1 MGAGCCKEEAIDF
14 TSEIE
19 LSHFHLLRSVGK
31 GAFGKVRV
39 VQHKKTK
46 EIYALK
52 YINKAKCIR
61 MRAVENIIQER
72 RLLEEVEFS
81 LICNLRYAFQ
91 DDENLFMVLD
101 LMLGGDLRFHLERA
115 GPMKEDVVRFYVA
128 ELALALDALH
138 SRRIIH
144 RDLKPDNVL
153 LDEHGHAHL
162 TDFNI
167 AVYYNPTKPLVSI
180 AGSMAYM
187 APEVLLRKGYFESVD
202 WWSLGVV
209 MFELLFGR
217 RPFRG
222 KSNDLLTN
230 SILRDPLPFP
240 ENVDDIISAPCL
252 DVLSKLCE
260 RDISKR
266 LGCTPEGLDAF
277 KKHSWFQNIEWDK
290 LVTKEATPPFEP
302 DSKKANFDAT
312 HELEEL
318 LMEDNPLKAKKRAQ
332 TSPEVELSSEMQLM
346 EDKFI
351 IYDFTKVK
359 RSHSLSRPTGASS
372 GNKSL
377 LRSGSI
383 GHGHHGHHHN
393 HHESKMSVSST
404 TLEGVLNTKSSF
416 GRIEHL
422 PSMTMAGANATGP
435 GAAAIAQAPAKLY
448 RPESPSDLVGQ
459 ERFNP
464 DEDQLNLTTISSTTT
479 TTATASGE
487 QNVVSAP
494 HSSGKSNSSS
504 DGPQRF
510 QPLSKSPSRET
521 QNTVVQPAEE
531 CELVQEE
538 QREGGVEESVAAR
551 SVKPTSA
558 GSQTLGASQQQQ
570 QQQQQPEQQLA
581 TTTAATHDL
590 TNRAQFP
597 YTDSTTPSSPSN
609 SSGSST
615 LSTPVTAYNN
625 SPAPSHPQKHGTAET
640 VLFSSSDSGT
650 SLSTMGDPF
659 GGSSADPLM
668 DPAAIPNTPVTL
680 RSRVLRG
687 REPSQSNTGNG
698 LPKGGRA
705 FELSSQAQHER
716 HQHHPHGQQQAQT
729 QTHLTHQKTTSQI
742 SGHGRPMSAY
752 TISTSNA
759 GSFHEAMME
768 FQETRSMTLAYQPHP
783 FRASISSGFEG
794 LTVGLRKGS
803 LDGLS
808 SSENCSL
815 PPPLPP
821 TGSKAIH
828 GGSVAVAT
836 AEPSSSEEV
845 IKTNGGSGMATI
857 SL

>member
-1 MGAGCCKEEAIDF
+1 MGASCCKEEAIDF

-115 GPMKEDVVRFYVA
+115 GPIKEDVVRFYIA

-240 ENVDDIISAPCL
+240 ENVEDIVSAPCL

-277 KKHSWFQNIEWDK
+277 KKHPWFQNIEWDK

-302 DSKKANFDAT
+302 DSKRANFDAT

-359 RSHSLSRPTGASS
+359 RSHSLSRPASS
-372 GNKSL
+372 GNKNL
-377 LRSGSI
+377 LRSGSA
-383 GHGHHGHHHN
+383 GHGHQHH
-393 HHESKMSVSST
+393 HHESKMSMSSA
-404 TLEGVLNTKSSF
+404 TLDGVLNTKNSS

-422 PSMTMAGANATGP
+422 PMTAAQLP
-435 GAAAIAQAPAKLY
+435 GKLF

-464 DEDQLNLTTISSTTT
+464 DEDQLNLTTTVLTTT
-479 TTATASGE
+479 TTTSISGE
-487 QNVVSAP
+487 QNV
-494 HSSGKSNSSS
+494 SSIGV
-504 DGPQRF
+504 GLPQL
-510 QPLSKSPSRET
+510 QPLTKSPSRET
-521 QNTVVQPAEE
+521 QNTAVQPAEE
-531 CELVQEE
+531 TEPRQEE
-538 QREGGVEESVAAR
+538 VVGVEDSVMGAAAAAAR
-551 SVKPTSA
+551 SMPKPASA
-558 GSQTLGASQQQQ
+558 GSRILGASQQQLQ
-570 QQQQQPEQQLA
+570 QQQQQA
-581 TTTAATHDL
+581 TTTQGRGQIPYAA
-590 TNRAQFP
+590 
-597 YTDSTTPSSPSN
+597 STTPSSPSN

-615 LSTPVTAYNN
+615 LSTPATTYNN
-625 SPAPSHPQKHGTAET
+625 SPAPSHLQKHGAAGTI
-640 VLFSSSDSGT
+640 LFSSPDSGT
-650 SLSTMGDPF
+650 SLSTIWGPF
-659 GGSSADPLM
+659 GSSNTNNAPLM
-668 DPAAIPNTPVTL
+668 DPATIPNTPVTL
-680 RSRVLRG
+680 RSRALRG
-687 REPSQSNTGNG
+687 HESSQNNG
-698 LPKGGRA
+698 PHKGGRA
-705 FELSSQAQHER
+705 FELSVQAQQER
-716 HQHHPHGQQQAQT
+716 QQHLGHGNNHHSTAQAQQQQ
-729 QTHLTHQKTTSQI
+729 QQQQQTHQKSSSQI
-742 SGHGRPMSAY
+742 SAGGHGRPMSAY
-752 TISTSNA
+752 TTSNA

-783 FRASISSGFEG
+783 FRASISGGFDGFSGS
-794 LTVGLRKGS
+794 LRKIS

-808 SSENCSL
+808 SSANGNNSSSL
-815 PPPLPP
+815 PPPPP
-821 TGSKAIH
+821 MATMSSAKA
-828 GGSVAVAT
+828 GGGIAVAT
-836 AEPSSSEEV
+836 AAPPSPVNSEETLKTSSSN
-845 IKTNGGSGMATI
+845 NGGPAMATI

>member
-230 SILRDPLPFP
+230 SILRDPLPLP
-240 ENVDDIISAPCL
+240 ENVNDIISAPCL

-260 RDISKR
+260 RDVSKR

-277 KKHSWFQNIEWDK
+277 KQHPWFQNIEWDK
-290 LVTKEATPPFEP
+290 LVAKEAIPPFEP
-302 DSKKANFDAT
+302 DSKRANFDAT

-359 RSHSLSRPTGASS
+359 RSHSFSRPATS
-372 GNKSL
+372 GNKNL
-377 LRSGSI
+377 LRSGSA
-383 GHGHHGHHHN
+383 GHDNQHHHHHQ
-393 HHESKMSVSST
+393 HHESKLSMSSA
-404 TLEGVLNTKSSF
+404 TLDGVLNTRNSS

-422 PSMTMAGANATGP
+422 SMT
-435 GAAAIAQAPAKLY
+435 AAQSPVMMF

-464 DEDQLNLTTISSTTT
+464 DEDQLNLTTTVLTTT
-479 TTATASGE
+479 TTTSAFGE
-487 QNVVSAP
+487 QNVLSLLP
-494 HSSGKSNSSS
+494 PSSSGRANSG
-504 DGPQRF
+504 DALHL
-510 QPLSKSPSRET
+510 QPLTKSPSRET
-521 QNTVVQPAEE
+521 QDTVVQLTEE
-531 CELVQEE
+531 NEFEQEE
-538 QREGGVEESVAAR
+538 AMEVEDSFRAAAAVAAC
-551 SVKPTSA
+551 STSKPMST
-558 GSQTLGASQQQQ
+558 GSRTLGASQQQLQ
-570 QQQQQPEQQLA
+570 QQQQQA
-581 TTTAATHDL
+581 TQG
-590 TNRAQFP
+590 RGQFP
-597 YTDSTTPSSPSN
+597 YAASTTPSSPSN

-615 LSTPVTAYNN
+615 LSTPATTYNN
-625 SPAPSHPQKHGTAET
+625 SPAPSHLQKHGAAGTI
-640 VLFSSSDSGT
+640 LFSSPDSGT
-650 SLSTMGDPF
+650 SLSTI
-659 GGSSADPLM
+659 GGTSGSNSTNTDPLM
-668 DPAAIPNTPVTL
+668 DSATIPNTPVTL
-680 RSRVLRG
+680 RSRALRG
-687 REPSQSNTGNG
+687 REPSQNSG
-698 LPKGGRA
+698 PYKGGRA
-705 FELSSQAQHER
+705 FELSAQAQQE
-716 HQHHPHGQQQAQT
+716 HQYHPHSHSSHNSTAQQQHQ
-729 QTHLTHQKTTSQI
+729 LTHHKTSSQI
-742 SGHGRPMSAY
+742 SAGGHGRPMSAY
-752 TISTSNA
+752 ATSNA

-768 FQETRSMTLAYQPHP
+768 FQETRSMTLAYQSHP
-783 FRASISSGFEG
+783 FRAPSSGGFDG
-794 LTVGLRKGS
+794 FSGSLRRGS

-808 SSENCSL
+808 SGTNNSSL
-815 PPPLPP
+815 PPPPSMATTSAE
-821 TGSKAIH
+821 TG
-828 GGSVAVAT
+828 GGVAVAT
-836 AEPSSSEEV
+836 AAPPSMVNPEEVLKTSSSN
-845 IKTNGGSGMATI
+845 NGRPAMATI
-857 SL
+857 LL

>member
-1 MGAGCCKEEAIDF
+1 MGAGCCKEETIDF

-115 GPMKEDVVRFYVA
+115 GPMKEEVVRFYVA
-128 ELALALDALH
+128 EMALALDALH

-167 AVYYNPTKPLVSI
+167 AVYYNPTKPLLSI

-230 SILRDPLPFP
+230 SILRDPLPYP
-240 ENVDDIISAPCL
+240 ENVEDIISAPCL

-277 KKHSWFQNIEWDK
+277 KQHPWFQDIEWDK
-290 LVTKEATPPFEP
+290 LATKEATPPFEP
-302 DSKKANFDAT
+302 DSKRANFDAT

-332 TSPEVELSSEMQLM
+332 TSPEVELSSEMQQM

-351 IYDFTKVK
+351 IYDFTKQDLVVTATATATATAK
-359 RSHSLSRPTGASS
+359 LS
-372 GNKSL
+372 
-377 LRSGSI
+377 
-383 GHGHHGHHHN
+383 
-393 HHESKMSVSST
+393 MSST
-404 TLEGVLNTKSSF
+404 PLAGVLNARNSS

-422 PSMTMAGANATGP
+422 PSMAGAQ
-435 GAAAIAQAPAKLY
+435 AAGKIY

-464 DEDQLNLTTISSTTT
+464 DEDQLNMATTT
-479 TTATASGE
+479 MTTSASGE
-487 QNVVSAP
+487 HQNGHP
-494 HSSGKSNSSS
+494 T
-504 DGPQRF
+504 
-510 QPLSKSPSRET
+510 PLCGSQGSIGQQLTKSPSRET
-521 QNTVVQPAEE
+521 QNTAVQPSEGSELGQEGKEMEEFMVVQ
-531 CELVQEE
+531 LT
-538 QREGGVEESVAAR
+538 
-551 SVKPTSA
+551 KPTSS

-570 QQQQQPEQQLA
+570 QQQAPLSARDPPPGQI
-581 TTTAATHDL
+581 H
-590 TNRAQFP
+590 FP
-597 YTDSTTPSSPSN
+597 YVASTSPSSPSN
-609 SSGSST
+609 SSESSIP
-615 LSTPVTAYNN
+615 STPATTYDN
-625 SPAPSHPQKHGTAET
+625 SPAPSHPHKHGAAGT
-640 VLFSSSDSGT
+640 VLFSSPDSGT
-650 SLSTMGDPF
+650 SLSTIAGPL
-659 GGSSADPLM
+659 GS
-668 DPAAIPNTPVTL
+668 N
-680 RSRVLRG
+680 
-687 REPSQSNTGNG
+687 
-698 LPKGGRA
+698 
-705 FELSSQAQHER
+705 
-716 HQHHPHGQQQAQT
+716 
-729 QTHLTHQKTTSQI
+729 
-742 SGHGRPMSAY
+742 
-752 TISTSNA
+752 NA
-759 GSFHEAMME
+759 G
-768 FQETRSMTLAYQPHP
+768 
-783 FRASISSGFEG
+783 
-794 LTVGLRKGS
+794 
-803 LDGLS
+803 
-808 SSENCSL
+808 
-815 PPPLPP
+815 
-821 TGSKAIH
+821 
-828 GGSVAVAT
+828 T
-836 AEPSSSEEV
+836 AAP
-845 IKTNGGSGMATI
+845 
-857 SL
+857 

>member
-1 MGAGCCKEEAIDF
+1 
-14 TSEIE
+14 E

-115 GPMKEDVVRFYVA
+115 GPMKEDVVKFYIA

-260 RDISKR
+260 RDVSKR

-277 KKHSWFQNIEWDK
+277 KQHPWFQNIEWDK

-302 DSKKANFDAT
+302 DSKRANFDAT

-351 IYDFTKVK
+351 IYDFSKVK
-359 RSHSLSRPTGASS
+359 RSHSLSRPVSS

-377 LRSGSI
+377 LRSGSTGP
-383 GHGHHGHHHN
+383 GHQNHHHHHHHHHQ
-393 HHESKMSVSST
+393 HHESKLSMSSA
-404 TLEGVLNTKSSF
+404 TLDGVLSTRNSS

-422 PSMTMAGANATGP
+422 PMAV
-435 GAAAIAQAPAKLY
+435 AQAPTKMF

-464 DEDQLNLTTISSTTT
+464 DEDQLNMTATMLTTNTT
-479 TTATASGE
+479 TTASGE
-487 QNVVSAP
+487 HNVLP
-494 HSSGKSNSSS
+494 QPPPSSGGKVNL
-504 DGPQRF
+504 GGGTI
-510 QPLSKSPSRET
+510 PLQQLTKSPSRET
-521 QNTVVQPAEE
+521 QSTAVQPT
-531 CELVQEE
+531 
-538 QREGGVEESVAAR
+538 EESELEQEQLKGADD
-551 SVKPTSA
+551 SVTATTAIQSTSKPLSV
-558 GSQTLGASQQQQ
+558 GSRTLGASQQQLQQQQ
-570 QQQQQPEQQLA
+570 QQQQQQ
-581 TTTAATHDL
+581 AAPAAIRDAQG
-590 TNRAQFP
+590 RAP
-597 YTDSTTPSSPSN
+597 YAASTTPSSPSN

-615 LSTPVTAYNN
+615 LSTPATTYNN
-625 SPAPSHPQKHGTAET
+625 SPAPSHLQKHGAAGTI
-640 VLFSSSDSGT
+640 LFSSPDSGT
-650 SLSTMGDPF
+650 SLSTIAGPL
-659 GGSSADPLM
+659 GANTTAPLM
-668 DPAAIPNTPVTL
+668 DPATIPNTPVTL
-680 RSRVLRG
+680 RSRALRG
-687 REPSQSNTGNG
+687 RESSQNSG
-698 LPKGGRA
+698 PHKGGRA
-705 FELSSQAQHER
+705 SELSAQAQQER
-716 HQHHPHGQQQAQT
+716 HQHHGQNNQAQQQQ
-729 QTHLTHQKTTSQI
+729 QSQPQQHQHQQKHLTHHKTSSQI
-742 SGHGRPMSAY
+742 SAGGHGRPMSAY
-752 TISTSNA
+752 TTSNA

-783 FRASISSGFEG
+783 FRASISGGFDNFPG
-794 LTVGLRKGS
+794 VLRKGS

-808 SSENCSL
+808 SGTNNNINSSL
-815 PPPLPP
+815 PPPPP
-821 TGSKAIH
+821 AATSKA
-828 GGSVAVAT
+828 GGGVAVAT
-836 AEPSSSEEV
+836 AAPSSLINSEEV
-845 IKTNGGSGMATI
+845 IKTSSNGGPAMATI